1 LGRPVIHDVIPC
13 FYTLSEFTSSQH
25 PEYSNWYTGYF
36 ADGLHGVSNSLQ
48 VAQGDKYRNWP
59 VPLLNFLGKVFG
71 PLSQSKSYGA
81 IRAAETLSFAKDLNS
96 PHHHLNSVGQFADW
110 DMITKCFDKSE
121 IFAVYAEKRKLVGSY
136 IDSDFMVENMNTLD
150 LLTDGVE
157 PASVVRQQGLYWGGE
172 YIAPYG
178 DDTIL
183 ETVYSFDPLSRY
195 TYSSKVKPILKMA
208 LGSRT
213 SVKSLNSPKGWSGV
227 GEDLWVWMQEGVM
240 QDMVRGIDRPGFID
254 PVEFENKLQNPDWF
268 TWGLLTLDVFKKSI

>member
-1 LGRPVIHDVIPC
+1 
-13 FYTLSEFTSSQH
+13 
-25 PEYSNWYTGYF
+25 
-36 ADGLHGVSNSLQ
+36 
-48 VAQGDKYRNWP
+48 
-59 VPLLNFLGKVFG
+59 
-71 PLSQSKSYGA
+71 
-81 IRAAETLSFAKDLNS
+81 
-96 PHHHLNSVGQFADW
+96 
-110 DMITKCFDKSE
+110 MITKCFDKSE